1 MQADLE
7 EHTNEM
13 RAVEERL
20 RLAQTEAAHL
30 ADELRQE
37 QEHAMHTEKLRKQL
51 ELQVAFVHAVHS
63 ECTSAIVYSI
73 THS

>member
-7 EHTNEM
+7 EHANEM

-51 ELQVAFVHAVHS
+51 ELQVGSLRTCAS
-63 ECTSAIVYSI
+63 ESTISLQ
-73 THS
+73 

>member
-7 EHTNEM
+7 DHANET
-13 RAVEERL
+13 RAVEEKL
-20 RLAQTEAAHL
+20 RFSQTEAAHL

-51 ELQVAFVHAVHS
+51 ELQVRSSCSLKVWNWS
-63 ECTSAIVYSI
+63 N
-73 THS
+73 